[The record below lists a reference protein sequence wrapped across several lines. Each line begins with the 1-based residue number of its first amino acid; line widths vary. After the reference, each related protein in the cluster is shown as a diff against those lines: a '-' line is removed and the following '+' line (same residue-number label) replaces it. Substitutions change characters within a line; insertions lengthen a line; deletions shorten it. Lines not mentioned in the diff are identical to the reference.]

1 MTSEAG
7 VCEFEYRKGPI
18 FFMLAKVQEKPKNLL
33 WVFLVQCDYFSEFS
47 IGAFINKRAR
57 LLQSLVFFF
66 FFKDRL
72 EATNV
77 NVQLK
82 ETKLIPGKRI

>member
-1 MTSEAG
+1 MQGTFIVS
-7 VCEFEYRKGPI
+7 C
-18 FFMLAKVQEKPKNLL
+18 N
-33 WVFLVQCDYFSEFS
+33 WFSEEHVS
-47 IGAFINKRAR
+47 SYICQKSLLVGAFINKRAR

-82 ETKLIPGKRI
+82 ETKRIPGKRI